1 MLEDATG
8 QSMSARANREDANRQ
23 RGEGQGRRLAG
34 APRPL
39 PQSGAASHLPPTP
52 APQIRNVMPGVMG
65 LGETLGLM
73 SLRSKRLKKKK

>member
-1 MLEDATG
+1 MPRVRAFLHEPTGKMLTD
-8 QSMSARANREDANRQ
+8 Q

-52 APQIRNVMPGVMG
+52 APQIRNVTPGVMG